1 MHYAFTE
8 DQLMFRDAVRSAL
21 EREVTPERL
30 RARWES
36 EDTAADEAA
45 LWETLAGLGLLG
57 MMAPTARGGLGMS
70 LLDVTLLLE
79 ETGRVALPAP
89 LVATSVMAAPLL
101 AEVPEA
107 AERWLKPLIGGDA
120 IVAVGLASGSPWVAD
135 ADRAAVALLEADGA
149 LHAVPRDA
157 LELTPEVSVDRSRRL
172 FRVGW
177 TPTEATRIADG
188 EEARRLTAA
197 AFNRGLVAT
206 SAQLIGLSRRM
217 LEVTVAYASERTQ
230 FSRPIGSFQ
239 AVKHHLADAL
249 IRQEFAAPVV
259 HRAAHSLSRPGADP
273 ETLDA
278 HASHAFI
285 AASEAA
291 RLVARK
297 ALQCHGAMGYSYE
310 VDLHLWMKRAWAL
323 SASWGSPG
331 WHLDRVEAL
340 ALRDP

>member
-120 IVAVGLASGSPWVAD
+120 IVAVGLVPV
-135 ADRAAVALLEADGA
+135 LL
-149 LHAVPRDA
+149 
-157 LELTPEVSVDRSRRL
+157 
-172 FRVGW
+172 
-177 TPTEATRIADG
+177 
-188 EEARRLTAA
+188 
-197 AFNRGLVAT
+197 
-206 SAQLIGLSRRM
+206 LSRSIARARPG
-217 LEVTVAYASERTQ
+217 LGGGEASEDAAEIIEGVAAQRT
-230 FSRPIGSFQ
+230 
-239 AVKHHLADAL
+239 
-249 IRQEFAAPVV
+249 
-259 HRAAHSLSRPGADP
+259 
-273 ETLDA
+273 
-278 HASHAFI
+278 
-285 AASEAA
+285 
-291 RLVARK
+291 
-297 ALQCHGAMGYSYE
+297 
-310 VDLHLWMKRAWAL
+310 
-323 SASWGSPG
+323 
-331 WHLDRVEAL
+331 
-340 ALRDP
+340 